1 MRLTRFT
8 DYALRVLIYLAL
20 KPNDMA
26 TIAEIADKYRI
37 SQNHLMKVVHK
48 LGKEGYVE
56 TVRGRQ
62 GGIRLALAPKAINI
76 GEFVRRFEEDLHLVE
91 CFDHKTNSCR
101 IAGVCGLTGILD
113 DALKSFLKTLDARTL
128 ADVLKASPGV
138 GKRLMSAK

>member
-8 DYALRVLIYLAL
+8 DYALRVLIYLAI

-26 TIAEIADKYRI
+26 TIGEIAGKYRI

-62 GGIRLALAPKAINI
+62 GGIRLARAPKAINI

-91 CFDHKTNSCR
+91 CFDHKTTSCC
-101 IAGVCGLTGILD
+101 ISGVCGLTGILD
-113 DALKSFLKTLDARTL
+113 DALDSFLKTLDAKTL
-128 ADVLKASPGV
+128 ADVLKTSPGI
-138 GKRLMSAK
+138 GKRLMSVK